1 MKKFYMKLTSQKS
14 ASLSGTPLRQK
25 SEVRKSMMSMTE
37 FSWPSRPAASL
48 VMAVQVSQSTSPALE
63 EEGQKPRSSEQSS
76 VDRKYGKRALAR
88 SGK

>member
-1 MKKFYMKLTSQKS
+1 MKLTSQKS

-63 EEGQKPRSSEQSS
+63 EEEGQKPRSSEQSS